1 MTFSEKL
8 RFHLLCGLGSI
19 LHLLGFSGL
28 TRLGSTLGRIM
39 WRLVP
44 RRRELATNSI
54 MRHLGKDREEAERI
68 ARESFC
74 HTGQAFMEILLTGD
88 FGLDSPRLRTDSP
101 ELLERLRRCERPIVA
116 ATAHFGSWELLAS
129 LLGQIYEAP
138 RPRLVVVRR

>member
-68 ARESFC
+68 LKERHERQIGYYKYACREMFGKDCAHAYIYSFSLNK
-74 HTGQAFMEILLTGD
+74 TIEI
-88 FGLDSPRLRTDSP
+88 
-101 ELLERLRRCERPIVA
+101 
-116 ATAHFGSWELLAS
+116 
-129 LLGQIYEAP
+129 
-138 RPRLVVVRR
+138 